1 MNDRTAARSGER
13 ILRWGIIGPGWI
25 TPRIVEPIAGSTRNT
40 VVAVASRDA
49 DRAAA
54 YAARFGITRS
64 FGGYDAL
71 LRDPDVDAVY
81 IALPNHLHAEWT
93 IRALEAGKHVLCEKP
108 LALSVAEV
116 DAIAA
121 AVERTGRLAME
132 AFMYLHHP
140 QTKRVVELVRGGSL
154 GEIRAVLGRFSF
166 SLERANDVRLEPS
179 MGGGS
184 LWDVGGYPVSFAR
197 RLIGEDPVDLRA
209 DAIVGPTGVDL
220 TAVSQLRYPS
230 GTFAQVYSSFA
241 TPHREHVEILGS
253 EASLVV
259 DPAFVPQLLGEPTTI
274 RVRRGDEIEE
284 IAIPFA
290 DAYLAEVENLAAA
303 VLDGAPLELSLA
315 ETRGNVATLVA
326 LHEAAGVT
334 GTG

>member
-1 MNDRTAARSGER
+1 MSESSAVRSGEP

-25 TPRIVEPIAGSTRNT
+25 TPRVVEPIAGSARNT

-54 YAARFGITRS
+54 YAARYGIARS
-64 FGGYDAL
+64 FGGYEAL
-71 LRDPDVDAVY
+71 LDDPDVDAVY
-81 IALPNHLHAEWT
+81 IALPNHLHVEWA

-108 LALSVAEV
+108 LALTVAEV
-116 DAIAA
+116 DAVSA

-140 QTKRVVELVRGGSL
+140 QTKRVLEIVRGGAL
-154 GEIRAVLGRFSF
+154 GEIRAVLGGFSF
-166 SLERANDVRLEPS
+166 SLERPNDVRLEAS

-184 LWDVGGYPVSFAR
+184 LWDVGGYPVSSAR
-197 RLIGEDPVDLRA
+197 RIAGADPVELRA

-220 TAVSQLRYPS
+220 TAVSQLRYPG

-259 DPAFVPQLLGEPTTI
+259 DPAFVPQLTGGPTTI
-274 RVRRGDEIEE
+274 RLRRGNEIEE

-290 DAYLAEVENLAAA
+290 DAYLAEVENLAGA
-303 VLDGAPLELSLA
+303 VLDGTPLEMPLS
-315 ETRGNVATLVA
+315 ETRGNVAALVA